1 MGNTWEID
9 WRPGAQDVP
18 KRTREEVLRD
28 VKLAIAK
35 GRNYGRET
43 RVQGANPYDS
53 AMGKPQ
59 QDVWGS
65 KRAPK

>member
-1 MGNTWEID
+1 MGNASELD
-9 WRPGAQDVP
+9 WRSSSQELP

-28 VKLAIAK
+28 VKLALAK

-43 RVQGANPYDS
+43 RLQGANPYDS

-59 QDVWGS
+59 RDVWGG

>member
-1 MGNTWEID
+1 MGKTAELE
-9 WRPGAQDVP
+9 WRVSTQEVP

-35 GRNYGRET
+35 GKNYGRER

-53 AMGKPQ
+53 SMGQPQ
-59 QDVWGS
+59 RDVWGGG
-65 KRAPK
+65 KRPT

>member
-1 MGNTWEID
+1 MGNATQID
-9 WRPGAQDVP
+9 WRPGTQAVP

-35 GRNYGRET
+35 GKNYGRET
-43 RVQGANPYDS
+43 RAQGANPYDS

-59 QDVWGS
+59 RDVWGG